1 MTEVRYGPRS
11 ENGSLLSG
19 IDLLATY
26 EGAFMG
32 LQWNEVADDDFAMS
46 TILLLLLGDFFFYSF
61 LAW

>member
-1 MTEVRYGPRS
+1 M
-11 ENGSLLSG
+11 
-19 IDLLATY
+19 LATY

-32 LQWNEVADDDFAMS
+32 LRWDEVADDDFAMS